1 MKLLLILLFSVGLST
16 EWGTSVSVRT
26 PNDDTKPLDYELSIK
41 FDDNEG
47 KFRYNLKRDW
57 ERELGE
63 KYIDDV
69 VKLQHQFVG
78 NLYYGLDYVN
88 KESKDIDYT
97 TYNMGATIDWFKAGA
112 SFKVVND
119 EVSPLLNLAFFKK
132 AEIKDLDNNPD
143 ISYIIGISVK
153 SDIGDNNI
161 INLKSEV
168 KKWITPQVNVFGLY
182 KHEYYNG
189 VDDFQFKVGLAISL
203 IQLITEK

>member
-1 MKLLLILLFSVGLST
+1 MKRLLLFLLISLGLSS

-41 FDDNEG
+41 LDDNKG

-63 KYIDDV
+63 RYIDDIIHF
-69 VKLQHQFVG
+69 QHQILG
-78 NLYYGLDYVN
+78 HLYYGVDYVD

-97 TYNMGATIDWFKAGA
+97 TYNIGATIDWFKAGT
-112 SFKVVND
+112 SFKVVDD
-119 EVSPLLNLAFFKK
+119 EVSPMLNLGFSTK

-143 ISYIIGISVK
+143 ISYIITISAK

-161 INLKSEV
+161 INVKSEV
-168 KKWITPQVNVFGLY
+168 KKWLTKKVNVFGLY
-182 KHEYYNG
+182 KHEYYNEKE
-189 VDDFQFKVGLAISL
+189 DFQFKVGLGVKL
-203 IQLITEK
+203 